1 MSKLSLNAQYQREY
15 RKDKFVF
22 YQRLQKRDYDRL
34 YDYAKNIEVSTKSI
48 FVNGI
53 NSLYKKTKKCKFN
66 EKAIQGLSIKQL
78 WQTTMSKEPSDV
90 GVSWT
95 IELRDKDK
103 LDYIT
108 QELGVSYKE
117 ILVYIIRES
126 IPLPYEE

>member
-22 YQRLQKRDYDRL
+22 YQRLQKSDYDRL
-34 YDYAKNIEVSTKSI
+34 YNYAKDIKVSTKSI

-53 NSLYKKTKKCKFN
+53 NSLYKKTKGYEFN

-78 WQTTMSKEPSDV
+78 WQTTMNEEPSDV

>member
-53 NSLYKKTKKCKFN
+53 NSLYKKTKEYKFN

-126 IPLPYEE
+126 IPSPYEE

>member
-22 YQRLQKRDYDRL
+22 YQRLQKSDYDRL
-34 YDYAKNIEVSTKSI
+34 YDYAKDIKVSTKSI
-48 FVNGI
+48 FINGI
-53 NSLYKKTKKCKFN
+53 NSLYKKTKGYEFN
-66 EKAIQGLSIKQL
+66 EKAIHGLSIKQL

-126 IPLPYEE
+126 IPPPYEE

>member
-53 NSLYKKTKKCKFN
+53 NSLYKKTKEYKFN